1 MKGKYFANVPAF
13 YCSTFLKIKH
23 SLYYLVTTCKLEDM
37 EETERD
43 ESLWPGGDIVSDGG
57 VTLGCR
63 TPCRERDRR
72 PAGHT
77 VKLCVASGFSAGGWN
92 MWSLHYVRLL

>member
-37 EETERD
+37 EEARD
-43 ESLWPGGDIVSDGG
+43 ERGTRVSGLG
-57 VTLGCR
+57 VTWCQMVESHWG
-63 TPCRERDRR
+63 
-72 PAGHT
+72 AGPLAGRGT
-77 VKLCVASGFSAGGWN
+77 GDQLVTQSNCV
-92 MWSLHYVRLL
+92 